1 MADSK
6 CEQCTNYVYDDEYET
21 YCCLIDLDQDEMA
34 LFITDTFAHCPYYDP
49 GDEYKLV
56 RKQM

>member
-6 CEQCTNYVYDDEYET
+6 CEQCTNYMYDDEYET

-34 LFITDTFAHCPYYDP
+34 RFITDTFSDCPYYDP